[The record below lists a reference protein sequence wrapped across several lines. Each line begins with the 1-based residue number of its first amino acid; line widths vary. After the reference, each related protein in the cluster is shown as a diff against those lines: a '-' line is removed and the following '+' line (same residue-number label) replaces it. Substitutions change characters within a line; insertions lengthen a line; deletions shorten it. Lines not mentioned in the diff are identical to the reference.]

1 MSRRTYVAPD
11 TLRFCNEQFIFSLFT
26 CGRKVEALK
35 LIYVVIDGMGDLP
48 IKEFGNKTP
57 LEEAETPNMDSL
69 VERGKTG
76 LMYPVKKGIA
86 PESDVA
92 VLSILGYN
100 PFKYKARRGPLEA
113 YGADLTIADGDLA
126 LRCNFATLG
135 EGRKIVD
142 RRAGRD
148 ITTEEAT
155 KLSEAINKNVKLESH
170 PADFEFKNTTIHR
183 AVLIIRSEITPLS
196 GEITNTDPAYIRV
209 EGLGVARPEVRMILD
224 DCKPL
229 DETKEAKIS
238 ARLVNEFVRNS
249 HTVLEDHEMNKKR
262 VKEGKLSVNLILTR
276 DAGSSLPKLFKIDNK
291 YDVSFACLAD
301 MPIERGIAK
310 AANLKLIDLAPPTGN
325 MRKDYT
331 LRVKTLLD
339 HLPSFD
345 CFYIHIKGPDEPGH
359 DGKPHLK
366 KQLIAGVDEFFFG
379 KLLPEINLESSIICV
394 TADHSTPCRLRT
406 HSDDPVPLLIT
417 GNKIESDDVKRFS
430 EKDCKRG
437 SLGILEQGTELM
449 PKLMCFLK
457 V

>member
-1 MSRRTYVAPD
+1 M
-11 TLRFCNEQFIFSLFT
+11 
-26 CGRKVEALK
+26 K

-48 IKEFGNKTP
+48 IKELENKTP
-57 LEEAETPNMDSL
+57 LEAAETPNMDSL
-69 VERGKTG
+69 AETGKTG

-92 VLSILGYN
+92 VLSILGYD

-113 YGADLTIADGDLA
+113 YGAGLTMTDGDLA

-135 EGRKIVD
+135 EGRRIVD
-142 RRAGRD
+142 RRVGRD

-155 KLSEAINKNVKLESH
+155 KLSETINEKVKLEAY
-170 PADFEFKNTTIHR
+170 PANFEFKNTTVHR
-183 AVLIIRSEITPLS
+183 AVLVIRSEIRTLS
-196 GEITNTDPAYIRV
+196 GEITNTDPAYSRV
-209 EGLGVARPEVRMILD
+209 AGLGVAKTKVKMILEE
-224 DCKPL
+224 CKPL
-229 DETKEAKIS
+229 DETEEAKIS
-238 ARLVNEFVRNS
+238 AKLVNEFVRNS
-249 HTVLEDHEMNKKR
+249 HTVLEDDEINKER
-262 VKEGKLSVNLILTR
+262 VNEGKLRANLILTR
-276 DAGSSLPKLFKIDNK
+276 DAGSGPPKLFKIDKK
-291 YDVSFACLAD
+291 YNLSFACLAD

-310 AANLKLIDLAPPTGN
+310 AANLKLIDIPPPTGN

-331 LRVKTLLD
+331 LRVEKLLN

-379 KLLPEINLESSIICV
+379 KLLPEIDLESSILCV
-394 TADHSTPCRLRT
+394 TADHSTPCKLKT

-417 GNKIESDDVKRFS
+417 GNKIKGDDVRRFS

-437 SLGILEQGTELM
+437 SLGILRRGTELM
-449 PKLMCFLK
+449 PKLVGFLK
-457 V
+457 YGE